1 MTTPA
6 HDPAQL
12 LQHMDWIRALARQL
26 VSDRQLADD
35 VAQETWRQASER
47 PPRDARNVRGWLA
60 AVTRHVAINA
70 RRGESRRR
78 VHEQRGARPESL
90 PSSAELVAQTELQR
104 DLVGFV
110 LELDE
115 PYRSVIVLRYFRGST
130 VAEIARAKGIPQATV
145 RSQLA
150 RGLERLRERLD
161 RTRGGRESWMQALAP
176 IAGASSSVALKG
188 ASSVAGVSVAG
199 VAVLAVVT
207 IGAWMVLGRTN
218 EDGSLS
224 TAAKLAE
231 SAPDPAREPAR
242 APMGERAKLSTL
254 AVDASRRATV
264 VASARTTELG
274 TLHIR
279 VVDAQTREPVPQ
291 LEYALFAERGGNKLY
306 QSGRTDDEG
315 RATCT
320 ELPENTLLVETE
332 WRAPWAKGFGGLW
345 LEKGATRTLEIA
357 LEHGASAIGRVV
369 DDTGA
374 VVAGAQI
381 GLATRAASGRYV
393 GVDRSWTAVATSDE
407 HGRFRVGGLSAQ
419 LSGVWIVDRKLR
431 PERVNSTWLAV
442 ADARFEF
449 QGAVTREIDVAKQS
463 AGRPQGADI
472 ELGDV
477 VIPRSATISGRV
489 VDEHDAPI
497 PSAWIARNPSAV
509 LEFDPTA
516 SKRALTRPGDP
527 EFELHAC
534 ETISGADGR
543 FELAVPSG
551 EGGLM
556 VRTREGAGSYERLPP
571 LAPAGALRDVVV
583 RIALEEIVRLR
594 VLDENGNPLD
604 VAVVNPSAA
613 GLDFNSGRVVSGS
626 ARGIGAR
633 AHFSDGSKRDISLL
647 RDADGLARWPLGR
660 PRTQLRALDVG
671 VAGCREQRV
680 EVQDASQVIE
690 VRLSA
695 LPRVRVS
702 WRWADGGAAFE
713 KVHLRG
719 LSFRACLL
727 GKEALGR
734 ASFGCGLGSTAW
746 IALDAKSGELQLPVR
761 SDDPFYVH
769 VNGADLFH
777 ELAPQTFGP
786 FAPSRPGETAHEIVI
801 EPKFETIAEV
811 PREPPAEPQAE
822 PPRAHLS
829 LEPLDARTGAALA
842 ADVVVSDASGRD
854 SFPIGYGV
862 DSTGLRAVPPGR
874 YDVLVSANGYRARE
888 WKGKQ
893 FVSGQTLALGRVEL
907 EALPRLRVRLV
918 DAAGAPW
925 SPRGSVSANVNG
937 RGSNVKDG
945 RAEFPL
951 ELDAI
956 ASAHTIVLVTRGGCF
971 AAEGGDAER
980 ISVWYL
986 PLPRGAADE
995 ERVVTVPEPRELR
1008 IHVLGLPASHAS
1020 CAMHLGV
1027 EIPRDVPSVEW
1038 HTLVSGEELESKLAS
1053 ERLFRFTLGPGRYR
1067 LRTACPLHPTDDQ
1080 IIEVVEGE
1088 GAQQLDLV
1096 AH

>member
-6 HDPAQL
+6 YDPAQL

-188 ASSVAGVSVAG
+188 ASSVAGVSVA
-199 VAVLAVVT
+199 VLAVVT

-254 AVDASRRATV
+254 AVDAAQRATV
-264 VASARTTELG
+264 AASALATELG

-357 LEHGASAIGRVV
+357 LGHGASAIGRVV

-393 GVDRSWTAVATSDE
+393 GIDRSWTAVATSDE
-407 HGRFRVGGLSAQ
+407 HGRFQVGGLSAQ
-419 LSGVWIVDRKLR
+419 LSGVWIVDGKLR

-449 QGAVTREIDVAKQS
+449 QGAVTREIDVAAQS

-472 ELGDV
+472 ELGDIV
-477 VIPRSATISGRV
+477 LPRPVTLAGKV
-489 VDEHDAPI
+489 VDEHDGPI
-497 PSAWIARNPSAV
+497 AGALVSRS
-509 LEFDPTA
+509 
-516 SKRALTRPGDP
+516 SKRVDSLYASSSTTLAPPGSANFALQPAETLSDANGH
-527 EFELHAC
+527 FELVAPVMG
-534 ETISGADGR
+534 I
-543 FELAVPSG
+543 LVW
-551 EGGLM
+551 
-556 VRTREGAGSYERLPP
+556 TREGVRHFETIENGPPGTERRGLVFRV
-571 LAPAGALRDVVV
+571 ALGE
-583 RIALEEIVRLR
+583 LFRLR
-594 VLDENGNPLD
+594 VLDENGAPLD
-604 VAVVNPSAA
+604 CPAANPSDANPE
-613 GLDFNSGRVVSGS
+613 FNSRLVFGGQ
-626 ARGIGAR
+626 RGAISVL
-633 AHFSDGSKRDISLL
+633 AHFEDGSTRMTSLR
-647 RDADGLARWPLGR
+647 RDADGLARWSLER
-660 PRTQLRALDVG
+660 PRDKLRALDIG
-671 VAGCREQRV
+671 VAGCRTRRV
-680 EVQDASQVIE
+680 KVLDAAQILE
-690 VRLSA
+690 VRMPM
-695 LPRVRVS
+695 LPRLHVR
-702 WRWADGGAAFE
+702 WRWADGGATVAT
-713 KVHLRG
+713 LRPRG
-719 LSFRACLL
+719 LSFRACLI
-727 GKEALGR
+727 GKPGSSLAG
-734 ASFGCGLGSTAW
+734 FGCGLGSTAW
-746 IALDAKSGELQLPVR
+746 VALDAASGELQLPVQ
-761 SDDPFYVH
+761 SDEPFYVH
-769 VNGADLFH
+769 VDGTDSSH
-777 ELAPQTFGP
+777 KLAPQTFGP
-786 FAPSRPGETAHEIVI
+786 FAPNRPGEDAHEIVI

-842 ADVVVSDASGRD
+842 
-854 SFPIGYGV
+854 
-862 DSTGLRAVPPGR
+862 GLRAVPPGR

-918 DAAGAPW
+918 DVAGAPW

-951 ELDAI
+951 EPDAI
-956 ASAHTIVLVTRGGCF
+956 ASADTIVLVTRGGGF

-1038 HTLVSGEELESKLAS
+1038 HTLASGEELESKLAS
-1053 ERLFRFTLGPGRYR
+1053 ERLFRFTLGPGGYR